1 VTEFRLL
8 GPVQLHTDGGTPSL
22 GPPKQRNVLAALLV
36 DAGRPVPTDILVDRV
51 WDDSPP
57 VEARNA
63 LYAHIMRIRRLLAK
77 VAGDGEHTVRLE
89 RRPGGYALEVDPD
102 LVDYHRFR
110 RLVDQARD
118 PQTGD
123 HQRAELLRGALEL
136 WRGVP
141 LADLAGE
148 WVERVRTGWQQQH
161 LEAVL
166 AWARSELLA
175 GEPGLVI
182 DRVRDLA
189 TEHPLVEPLAAVLMR
204 ALHAAGRHAEALDAY
219 AKLQY
224 RLAEALGA
232 DPSSELQQLHQ
243 AILRGDLAP
252 PVSPPTE
259 AAAVLPAQL
268 PADVSRFTAR
278 TAELIELDKALT
290 GADGLPRPVIITGTA
305 GVGKTALA
313 VHWAHRVR
321 DRFGDGQLYVNLRG
335 FDPSGAVM
343 SPAEAI
349 RSFLDAMGVPPSRI
363 PTGLDAQAG
372 LYRSL
377 LAERQALVV
386 LDNARDTD
394 QVRPLLPGAAGC
406 QVLVTSRNQ
415 LSGLVVAAGAHPVTL
430 DLLTPAEA
438 TALLA
443 NRVGP
448 ARTAAEPSAVAEIVT
463 RCARLPLA
471 LAVVAARAVTHPQFS
486 LATLAGELF
495 ASQDGLDAFANVDRA
510 VDVRSVFSW
519 SYRQLSADA
528 ARLFRLLGLHPGPDL
543 GTLAAAGLAGIPA
556 GQARSLLAELTRA
569 SLLSEHTRGRYA
581 FHDLLRVYAAEL
593 SGALDTEVDRRAA
606 VHRMLDHYLHTAHAA
621 AMLFDIRDPIDLADA
636 MPGVTVE
643 CPTCAESASA
653 WFATERCVLLAAAGR
668 AATTGFDTHVW
679 QLAWAVAD
687 YLDYGAHWHDWV
699 ATQLAAVEATRRL
712 ADRQT
717 EAWAHSGL
725 ARAYSKLGRHQDA
738 ETHHRCALELARQ
751 VGDPVRQAHAHI
763 GLTNLFELRSDF
775 GRALHHA
782 ELALDLFRTAGHRTG
797 QARAL
802 NNIGWFQAL
811 LGSHRPALESCR
823 RALVLHREC
832 GNRSGEAHTWDSL
845 GYAHHHLGEHTEAL
859 EAYGL
864 ALDLFRGLGGRLHE
878 ALTLT
883 RVGDTHRA
891 GGSPEAA
898 RHSWQAAVEIL
909 VELDHPDAAAVRE
922 KLDLPSVAGRP
933 SSSRAH
939 QPC

>member
-8 GPVQLHTDGGTPSL
+8 GPVQLHTDGGGTPSL
-22 GPPKQRNVLAALLV
+22 GPPKQRTVLAALLV

-51 WDDSPP
+51 WDESPP

-63 LYAHIMRIRRLLAK
+63 LYAHIMRIRRLLAT
-77 VAGDGEHTVRLE
+77 VTGGEHAVRLE

-102 LVDYHRFR
+102 RVDYHRFR
-110 RLVDQARD
+110 RLVDRARD
-118 PQTGD
+118 PRTGD
-123 HQRAELLRGALEL
+123 HQRAELLREALGL

-161 LEAVL
+161 LEAVV
-166 AWARSELLA
+166 AWARAELLA
-175 GEPGLVI
+175 GEPELVI
-182 DRVRDLA
+182 DRIRDLA
-189 TEHPLVEPLAAVLMR
+189 AEHPLVEPLAAVHMR
-204 ALHAAGRHAEALDAY
+204 ALHATGRHAEALDAY
-219 AKLQY
+219 AKLQH

-232 DPSSELQQLHQ
+232 DPSVELQQLHQ
-243 AILRGDLAP
+243 AILRGDLASPAP
-252 PVSPPTE
+252 PPAEP
-259 AAAVLPAQL
+259 AAVVPAQL
-268 PADVSRFTAR
+268 PADVSRFTGR
-278 TAELIELDKALT
+278 TSELDQLDNALT
-290 GADGLPRPVIITGTA
+290 GADGLPRPVILTGTA

-343 SPAEAI
+343 PPAEAI

-377 LAERQALVV
+377 LAERQTLVV
-386 LDNARDTD
+386 LDNARDAD

-415 LSGLVVAAGAHPVTL
+415 LSGLVAAAGAQLVTL
-430 DLLTPAEA
+430 DLLTPADA

-443 NRVGP
+443 NRIGP
-448 ARTAAEPSAVAEIVT
+448 ARTAAEPAAVAEIVT

-471 LAVVAARAVTHPQFS
+471 LAVVAARAVIHPQFS

-495 ASQDGLDAFANVDRA
+495 AAPDGLDAFANVDQT

-556 GQARSLLAELTRA
+556 GAARSLLAELTRA

-593 SGALDTEVDRRAA
+593 SRAVDTEADRRAA

-621 AMLFDIRDPIDLADA
+621 ATLFDVRDPIELVDA

-643 CPTCAESASA
+643 CLGDAESASA
-653 WFATERCVLLAAAGR
+653 WFATERPVLLAAAAR
-668 AATTGFDTHVW
+668 AAATGFDTHVW
-679 QLAWAVAD
+679 QLAWAVSD
-687 YLDYGAHWHDWV
+687 YLDFGAHWHDW
-699 ATQLAAVEATRRL
+699 ATTQLAAVEATRRL
-712 ADRQT
+712 ADRQA

-725 ARAYSKLGRHQDA
+725 ARAYSKLGRRQDA
-738 ETHHRCALELARQ
+738 ETHHRCALELARE
-751 VGDPVRQAHAHI
+751 VGDPVRQAHAHT
-763 GLTNLFELRSDF
+763 GLSNLYELRGDF
-775 GRALHHA
+775 GVALHHA
-782 ELALDLFRTAGHRTG
+782 ELALDLFRSAGHRTG
-797 QARAL
+797 QARSL
-802 NNIGWFQAL
+802 NNIGWYQAL
-811 LGSHRPALESCR
+811 LDRHRPALESCR
-823 RALVLHREC
+823 RALALHREC

-859 EAYGL
+859 AAYGR
-864 ALDLFRGLGGRLHE
+864 ALDLFRDLGVRLHE
-878 ALTLT
+878 ALTLD
-883 RVGDTHRA
+883 RVGDTHWA
-891 GGSPEAA
+891 AGSPDAA
-898 RHSWQAAVEIL
+898 RHSWQVAAEIL
-909 VELDHPDAAAVRE
+909 VELDHPDATAVRE
-922 KLDLPSVAGRP
+922 KLDVLPVAGPAPSVP
-933 SSSRAH
+933 
-939 QPC
+939 